1 MAGKAT
7 KKKSVTGTGRARS
20 AAAAARRA
28 VDAEKGLPRT
38 CGKAQSLLVKYYGT
52 ENLVALSKASGISRS
67 TLAYWKSCPEA
78 RMRKN
83 GYRHIQRIFGSA
95 GSDDAALHLQQGNPN
110 AVALLEV
117 FQEVRDLLS
126 RIEQRLLRIYS

>member
-1 MAGKAT
+1 MAGK
-7 KKKSVTGTGRARS
+7 VTRRERGTGKARS

-38 CGKAQSLLVKYYGT
+38 CGKAQRLLVKHYGT
-52 ENLVALSKASGISRS
+52 ENLAALSKASGISRS

-95 GSDDAALHLQQGNPN
+95 GSDDAAVHLQQGNPN
-110 AVALLEV
+110 AMALLEV

>member
-7 KKKSVTGTGRARS
+7 KRRSGSGKAGDRS
-20 AAAAARRA
+20 AAAAVRRA

-38 CGKAQSLLVKYYGT
+38 CGKAQRLLAKYYGT
-52 ENLVALSKASGISRS
+52 ENLAALSKASGISRS

-83 GYRHIQRIFGSA
+83 GYRHIQRIFGSG

-110 AVALLEV
+110 AMALLEV